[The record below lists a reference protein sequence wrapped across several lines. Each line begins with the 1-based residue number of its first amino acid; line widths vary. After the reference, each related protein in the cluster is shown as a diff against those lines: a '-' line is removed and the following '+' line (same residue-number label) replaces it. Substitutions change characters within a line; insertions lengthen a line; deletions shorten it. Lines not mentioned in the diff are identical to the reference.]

1 MNKIATKVLLF
12 GLLLAWLPLI
22 LFGGFV
28 TFTIK
33 PRLEAS
39 AVARMQYAATL
50 QATAVDQILTEIA
63 NTLTTVTKTYRDS
76 LVQAPVQ
83 TTTMIN
89 ILKIHPLLE
98 EIYLYDAKGQIVNWA
113 SRRRITNFVQIP
125 PVLNKPCQA
134 ACITNL
140 NWEADGRLTATLCVP
155 VYQLGQ
161 TDASG
166 YLAAKLGLRSI
177 TDHALAGLLSSG
189 QAFIINS
196 DGNLIG
202 HQDFSQVLAKRD
214 VSQSLSVQ
222 KFLEES
228 RQHAELNKTEPAAV
242 ALPPDARESLHYT
255 SYTGKAVLGIYAPIG
270 QWGWAVIVEQNID
283 QALAPVRSWGKNLFI
298 VGLLLSLF
306 AFLLSYYISR
316 RITSPLARLEKGV
329 YLASRGE
336 WRQSLPITG
345 SSELRRLTQIFNE
358 MLDGQRQRLEL
369 EHRLAQADKFASL
382 GTVASGI
389 AHELNNPLAVIA
401 GYSEDLL
408 DRLATENLTELE
420 PEARRYLQLIHEQ
433 TQRCKKIT
441 GTLLDTAR
449 IPKGSGEII
458 DAVAGIEAVREML
471 LYRAKNKGILIKEL
485 AFTSSQTS
493 LRIHIDRGEYQ
504 QLLLNLYINAL
515 DACQAGGE
523 IATTLSVKSGAVCHI
538 CIQDTGIGIS
548 KDILPRLGEAFY
560 TTKPPGQGTG
570 LGLVIVRQIL
580 SRWNGTLQLASEGT
594 NLGTSVIIELPLAK
608 EDLYANACE

>member
-39 AVARMQYAATL
+39 AVAKMQYAATL
-50 QATAVDQILTEIA
+50 QATAVDQILTDIA
-63 NTLTTVTKTYRDS
+63 STLTTAAKTYRDS

-83 TTTMIN
+83 TATMIS
-89 ILKIHPLLE
+89 ILKLNPLLE
-98 EIYLYDAKGQIVNWA
+98 EVYLYDSKGLIINWT
-113 SRRRITNFVQIP
+113 SRRRITDLVQSP
-125 PVLNKPCQA
+125 PVLNHLCQS

-140 NWEADGRLTATLCVP
+140 DWETDGRLTATLCVP
-155 VYQLGQ
+155 IYRLGQ
-161 TDASG
+161 KDASG

-177 TDHALAGLLSSG
+177 TDHALAGLLASG
-189 QAFIINS
+189 QAFIING

-202 HQDFSQVLAKRD
+202 HQDFSQVLSKRD

-222 KFLEES
+222 NFLEES
-228 RQHAELNKTEPAAV
+228 KERANSNQTEPVSV
-242 ALPPDARESLHYT
+242 ALPPDARESLRYT
-255 SYTGKAVLGIYAPIG
+255 SYTGKDVLGIYVPIG
-270 QWGWAVIVEQNID
+270 HWGWAVIVEQNID
-283 QALAPVRSWGKNLFI
+283 QALAPVSSWVKNLFI

-306 AFLLSYYISR
+306 AFLLSYYIAR

-329 YLASRGE
+329 YRASRGE
-336 WRQSLPITG
+336 WKQSLPVTG

-408 DRLATENLTELE
+408 DRLATENLTALE
-420 PEARRYLQLIHEQ
+420 PEARRYIHLIHEQ

-449 IPKGSGEII
+449 MPRGSGEII
-458 DAVAGIEAVREML
+458 DAVAGIAAVREML
-471 LYRAKNKGILIKEL
+471 LYRAKNKGVLIKEL
-485 AFTSSQTS
+485 VLISPQTS

-515 DACQAGGE
+515 DACQAGCE
-523 IATTLSVKSGAVCHI
+523 ITTTLSVEAGAVCRI

-580 SRWNGTLQLASEGT
+580 SRWNGTLELASEGI
-594 NLGTSVIIELPLAK
+594 NWGTSVILELPMAK
-608 EDLYANACE
+608 EDHYANERE